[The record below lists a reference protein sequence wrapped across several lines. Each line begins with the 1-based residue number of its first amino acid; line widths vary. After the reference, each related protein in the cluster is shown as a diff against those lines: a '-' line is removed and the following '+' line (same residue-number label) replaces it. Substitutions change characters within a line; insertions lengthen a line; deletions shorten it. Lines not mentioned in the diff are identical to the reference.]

1 MDKQIEEYLEIIPT
15 RYHKEFLNDVIVDE
29 QSIKYIRKVTEY
41 YLAEIFDELTSKEK
55 EIIGR
60 KMIIIE
66 L

>member
-1 MDKQIEEYLEIIPT
+1 MNKEVKEYLEIIPT

-41 YLAEIFDELTSKEK
+41 YLAEIFDELTSEEK
-55 EIIGR
+55 EIVGR

>member
-1 MDKQIEEYLEIIPT
+1 MNKEVKEYLKLIPT
-15 RYHKEFLNDVIVDE
+15 RYHEEFLNDVIVDE

-41 YLAEIFDELTSKEK
+41 YLAEIYDELTSEEK
-55 EIIGR
+55 EIISK